1 MSPQD
6 INLILIGVI
15 LMACV
20 IYTSWALRSKKDKED
35 K

>member
-6 INLILIGVI
+6 INLILVGVI
-15 LMACV
+15 LMACL
-20 IYTSWALRSKKDKED
+20 IYTSWALRGKKDKEE

>member
-6 INLILIGVI
+6 LNLILVGAI
-15 LMACV
+15 LMACL
-20 IYTSWALRSKKDKED
+20 IYTSWALRSKKDSDD